1 MADTTYRF
9 SRRNFLRA
17 AGLIGIGSMFAPIAG
32 SVHASGATEEMPT
45 RPFGHSGLK
54 VPILAFGGSLD
65 TSMSMLL
72 LKQAVQWGVTYWD
85 TAHSYMGG
93 RSEKGMGN
101 YFEKYPADRQRIFL
115 VTKSHAWTL
124 KGMSEDLNG
133 SLERLRT
140 DYIDLFLVHSVSNA
154 ADLDSDTKT
163 WAEKMKAGG
172 KIRLFGFSTHSNM
185 EECLLGAAELGWIDG
200 IMMSYNFRLMHSDN
214 MKRAV
219 DACVKAG
226 IGLTAMKTQ
235 GGGPVQTDTQ
245 TELDLAG
252 RFLNNGFTD
261 AQAKLKAVWEH
272 PNIASICS
280 EMPNMTIL
288 MANVAAA
295 MDKTK
300 LSVQDHEWLQ
310 GYARETRSDYCAGC
324 SDVCESSVD
333 RRVPIGDVMR
343 YLMYARSY
351 GATGRARAGFQ
362 KIPLNIRRQLTN
374 TDYSLAEQRCPQHMA
389 IGQLIRAAVAEL
401 A

>member
-1 MADTTYRF
+1 MSDTKYGL
-9 SRRNFLRA
+9 SRRNFLKA
-17 AGLIGIGSMFAPIAG
+17 AGITGVGSIFAPIDRI
-32 SVHASGATEEMPT
+32 VHASGATDEIPT
-45 RPFGHSGLK
+45 RPFGNSGIN

-93 RSEKGMGN
+93 RSEKGMGK
-101 YFEKYPADRQRIFL
+101 YFERFPDDRQRIFL

-124 KGMSEDLNG
+124 KGMSEDLNS
-133 SLERLRT
+133 SLESLQT
-140 DYIDLFLVHSVSNA
+140 DYIDLFLVHSVSSA
-154 ADLDSDTKT
+154 SDLDSDTKA
-163 WAEKMKAGG
+163 WAEKMKTRG

-185 EECLLGAAELGWIDG
+185 EECMLEAARLGWIDG
-200 IMMSYNFRLMHSDN
+200 IMMSYNYRLMHSDN

-219 DACVKAG
+219 NACVEAG

-235 GGGPVQTDTQ
+235 GGGPVKTDTQ
-245 TELDLAG
+245 TELELAG
-252 RFLNNGFTD
+252 RFLSNGFTD
-261 AQAKLKAVWEH
+261 AQARLKAVWEN

-300 LSVQDHEWLQ
+300 LSTRDHELLQ
-310 GYARETRSDYCAGC
+310 QYARETLSDYCAGC
-324 SDVCESSVD
+324 SDVCEASVEG
-333 RRVPIGDVMR
+333 RVPIGDVMR

-351 GATGRARAGFQ
+351 GNTGRARAGFQ
-362 KIPLNIRRQLTN
+362 KISLHTRRQMTN
-374 TDYSLAEQRCPQHMA
+374 TDYSLAEQSCPQHMA
-389 IGQLIRAAVAEL
+389 IGNLMRAAVEEL